1 MDLKFS
7 QLRTEKLGRNT
18 KRFLLNSSTAQI
30 DRLLA
35 LTKEMPERFTDFGLD
50 SRLSKAISKIGWS
63 VPSLVQEKVIPLAL
77 DGKDVVI
84 RAKTGSGK
92 TGAYTIP
99 LVQKVLKAKK
109 KGCIDFERLISIILV
124 PSKELCKQVY
134 RNILELCSYCSRD
147 VTIFDAG
154 NSNVQNSKALVSNA
168 DILIGTP
175 SKILAHINNET
186 INITKDLKYLV
197 IDEADIMFSYGYEND
212 IHTFITYLPKIYQAM
227 LVSATFS
234 KDVESLKNIMLHNP
248 VSLRL
253 RESEF
258 PEKEKLRQYIIK
270 CETSDKFLLI
280 YALFK
285 LNLIQGKS
293 LIFVNS
299 VDKCYRLKLF
309 FEKFYVKNCVL
320 NSELPQSSRVH
331 IVDAFNR
338 GEYDIIIATDE
349 AISVKRDVMKKKPK
363 KQNGEGN
370 EYSASRGIDFQ
381 DVDNVINFDFPTTS
395 DSYIHRIGRTARG
408 HNSGTALSF
417 VTSLL
422 EQDYLTMVEEYLKSD
437 VTDSSGAVL
446 KPYHFKVNE
455 IEAFRYRVND
465 AYNSISRIKIK
476 NARMMEIKGQILNS
490 SKLKSYFE
498 ENPKDLKVLRHDKIL
513 VPTDQ
518 KPHMKNIPDYLVPDA
533 LKHVMLKPKRK
544 RKKNITFHE
553 KNKKAK
559 NDPLKSFKYRK
570 RSK

>member
-1 MDLKFS
+1 M
-7 QLRTEKLGRNT
+7 
-18 KRFLLNSSTAQI
+18 AVI
-30 DRLLA
+30 
-35 LTKEMPERFTDFGLD
+35 KEMPGKFTDFELD
-50 SRLSKAISKIGWS
+50 SRLLKGISKIGWS
-63 VPSLVQEKVIPLAL
+63 VPSLVQEKAIPLAL

-92 TGAYTIP
+92 TGAYTIA
-99 LVQKVLKAKK
+99 LIQKVLKAKK
-109 KGCIDFERLISIILV
+109 KGSIDFEKLISIILV

-134 RNILELCSYCSRD
+134 RNVLELCSYCSRD
-147 VTIFDAG
+147 VTIFDTG
-154 NSNVQNSKALVSNA
+154 NSNIQNSKALVSNA

-186 INITKDLKYLV
+186 INTKKDLKYLV

-212 IHTFITYLPKIYQAM
+212 ICTFISYLPKIYQAM

-234 KDVESLKNIMLHNP
+234 KDVENLKNLMLHNP
-248 VSLRL
+248 ISLRL
-253 RESEF
+253 KESEF
-258 PEKEKLRQYIIK
+258 PEEEKLSQYIVK
-270 CETSDKFLLI
+270 CEASDKFLLI

-309 FEKFYVKNCVL
+309 LEKFYVKSCVL
-320 NSELPQSSRVH
+320 NSELPQYSRVH

-349 AISVKRDVMKKKPK
+349 AISVNTDVMKKKPK
-363 KQNGEGN
+363 KKQNSGSK

-381 DVDNVINFDFPTTS
+381 DADNVINFDFPTTS

-422 EQDYLTMVEEYLKSD
+422 EQDYLSLLEEYLKSD
-437 VTDSSGAVL
+437 VTDSGAVL
-446 KPYHFKVNE
+446 KPYNFKVSE
-455 IEAFRYRVND
+455 IEGFRYRVND

-476 NARMMEIKGQILNS
+476 NARMKEIKGQILNS
-490 SKLKSYFE
+490 TKLKSYFE
-498 ENPKDLKVLRHDKIL
+498 ENPKDLKVLRHDKTL

-544 RKKNITFHE
+544 RKKNITFHDKSK
-553 KNKKAK
+553 KNKD
-559 NDPLKSFKYRK
+559 DPLKTFKYRK
-570 RSK
+570 KTK

>member
-1 MDLKFS
+1 M
-7 QLRTEKLGRNT
+7 
-18 KRFLLNSSTAQI
+18 AVI
-30 DRLLA
+30 
-35 LTKEMPERFTDFGLD
+35 KEMPGKFTDFELD
-50 SRLSKAISKIGWS
+50 SRLLKGISKIGWS
-63 VPSLVQEKVIPLAL
+63 VPSLVQEKAIPLAL

-92 TGAYTIP
+92 TGAYTIA
-99 LVQKVLKAKK
+99 LIQKVLKAKK
-109 KGCIDFERLISIILV
+109 KGSIDFEKLISIILV

-134 RNILELCSYCSRD
+134 RNVLELCSYCSRD
-147 VTIFDAG
+147 VTIFDTG
-154 NSNVQNSKALVSNA
+154 NSNIQNSKALVSNA

-186 INITKDLKYLV
+186 INTKKDLKYLV

-212 IHTFITYLPKIYQAM
+212 ICTFISYLPKIYQAM

-234 KDVESLKNIMLHNP
+234 KDVENLKNLMLHNP
-248 VSLRL
+248 ISLRL
-253 RESEF
+253 KESEF
-258 PEKEKLRQYIIK
+258 PEEEKLSQYIVK
-270 CETSDKFLLI
+270 CEASDKFLLI

-309 FEKFYVKNCVL
+309 LEKFYVKSCVL
-320 NSELPQSSRVH
+320 NSELPQYSRVH

-349 AISVKRDVMKKKPK
+349 AISVNTDVMKKKPK
-363 KQNGEGN
+363 KKQNSGSK

-381 DVDNVINFDFPTTS
+381 DADNVINFDFPTTS

-422 EQDYLTMVEEYLKSD
+422 EQDYLSLLEEYLKSD
-437 VTDSSGAVL
+437 VTDSGAVL
-446 KPYHFKVNE
+446 KPYNFKVNE
-455 IEAFRYRVND
+455 IEGFRYRVND

-476 NARMMEIKGQILNS
+476 NARMKEIKGQILNS
-490 SKLKSYFE
+490 TKLKSYFE
-498 ENPKDLKVLRHDKIL
+498 ENPKDLKVLRHDKTL

-533 LKHVMLKPKRK
+533 LKHIMLKPKRK
-544 RKKNITFHE
+544 RKKNITFHDKSK
-553 KNKKAK
+553 KNKD
-559 NDPLKSFKYRK
+559 DPLKTFKYRK
-570 RSK
+570 KTK